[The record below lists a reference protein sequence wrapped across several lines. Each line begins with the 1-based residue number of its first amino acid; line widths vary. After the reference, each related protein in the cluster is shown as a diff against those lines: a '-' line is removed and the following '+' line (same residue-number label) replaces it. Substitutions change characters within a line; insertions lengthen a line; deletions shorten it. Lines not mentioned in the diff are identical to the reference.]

1 MAQTPGPALT
11 GDTERR
17 LNAAGRYPFNFLA
30 SPGNGSVGRSATL
43 RRVTG
48 RHSHG
53 ESPVPIGRR
62 ATLVLA
68 LALAPFALATLIGL
82 AVNWPSGRHASAGSQ
97 VMAAGG
103 GRVDYFRAQ
112 IIDVQTQ
119 QCDDAVGRTVNGRAG
134 GPVCVAIVVRLA
146 GGPDQGRAVT
156 VAVGNADPASFAAG
170 QQVRLGRVR
179 DPTTGAASYVFD
191 DLVRDVPLG
200 ALAAVFAVVVVLVA
214 RWRGLAALAGLGV
227 TYLVL
232 VTFLLPAL
240 LDGRSPVLVGLTA
253 AATIL
258 FVVLYLSHGVS
269 ARTSAALLGT
279 LLSLALTGVL
289 AAVFTSA
296 SRLTGLSSEAT
307 SLLQSYAG
315 QVSVSGL
322 LLCGLII
329 GTLGVLNDATVTQA
343 SAVWELSA
351 ADPRIRPARL
361 YRSAMRIG
369 RDHIASTIYTLVL
382 AYAGSAL
389 PALLLFSLSGRS
401 VHDVL
406 TGDEIATEVLR
417 GLVGGIGIAAS
428 VPITTVVAVLVVST
442 TGHRVRIAERTATA
456 VPASW

>member
-1 MAQTPGPALT
+1 
-11 GDTERR
+11 
-17 LNAAGRYPFNFLA
+17 
-30 SPGNGSVGRSATL
+30 
-43 RRVTG
+43 VTG

-53 ESPVPIGRR
+53 EPPAPVGRR

-68 LALAPFALATLIGL
+68 LALAPFALATLVGL
-82 AVNWPSGRHASAGSQ
+82 VASWPAGRHTSVGSQ
-97 VMAAGG
+97 VTTAGG
-103 GRVDYFRAQ
+103 GRVDYIRAQ
-112 IIDVQTQ
+112 ILDVQTQ
-119 QCDDAVGRTVNGRAG
+119 PCRDAVGDTGAGRAG
-134 GPVCVAIVVRLA
+134 GPACVAVVVRLA
-146 GGPDQGRAVT
+146 GGPDQDRAVT
-156 VAVGNADPASFAAG
+156 VAVGNADPASFTAG

-179 DPTTGAASYVFD
+179 DPATGAASYVFD
-191 DLVRDVPLG
+191 DVVRDVPLG

-232 VTFLLPAL
+232 VAFLLPAL
-240 LDGRSPVLVGLTA
+240 LEGRSPVLVGLTA
-253 AATIL
+253 AAAIL
-258 FVVLYLSHGVS
+258 FAVLYLAHGVS

-289 AAVFTSA
+289 AAAFTSA

-307 SLLQSYAG
+307 PLLQTYAG

-322 LLCGLII
+322 LLCGLVV

-351 ADPRIRPARL
+351 TDPRARPARL

-406 TGDEIATEVLR
+406 TGDDIATELVR

-428 VPITTVVAVLVVST
+428 VPITTAVAVLVV
-442 TGHRVRIAERTATA
+442 GTAGA
-456 VPASW
+456 RAGNRLGPAQASPEVSR